1 MTLTDVFDKDKA
13 YVDEYNET
21 DHASSSKTEEIDNI
35 IDIGIEF
42 LENDDKFNALK
53 LFKLALEEY
62 KRGGYDDGKANA
74 YNLLGDTFLMLRI
87 GDLALGYYDKAYS
100 VYNNLE
106 MDDAVDIMNSKITEA
121 KSIMAEHNISFYNLD
136 KDQSLQ
142 ILQEDDLDATLIKDL
157 CKSAPSELQLTEDA
171 LETLYSKI
179 DELAR
184 CFDHFDDYF
193 DPEVSLNVLL
203 KTVWDNNDFEGEAIL
218 TLLAGNEFLKINDVS
233 NALDYFN
240 RSQIASIK
248 NKNTKGKA
256 IAMLCRGII
265 FFILNE
271 RKHMYIV
278 LKNAL
283 SILDEN
289 DYDAEKAKALSL
301 IKLLTL

>member
-1 MTLTDVFDKDKA
+1 MALTDVFDNNKA

-21 DHASSSKTEEIDNI
+21 DHASTSETGDVDNI
-35 IDIGIEF
+35 IDRGIEF
-42 LENDDKFNALK
+42 LENNDKFNALK

-62 KRGGYDDGKANA
+62 KLRGFDEGKANA

-87 GDLALGYYDKAYS
+87 GDLSLGYYDKAYS
-100 VYNNLE
+100 VYMALGMN
-106 MDDAVDIMNSKITEA
+106 DAVDIMTSKINEA
-121 KSIMAEHNISFYNLD
+121 KSIMEEHDISFYNLD
-136 KDQSLQ
+136 KDQSMQ
-142 ILQEDDLDATLIKDL
+142 ILQEDDLDAVLIKDL
-157 CKSAPSELQLTEDA
+157 CKSAPSELQLSDDV
-171 LETLYSKI
+171 LKTLYSKI
-179 DELAR
+179 DELVR
-184 CFDHFDDYF
+184 CFDNFDDYF
-193 DPEVSLNVLL
+193 DSEASLNQSLR
-203 KTVWDNNDFEGEAIL
+203 TVWDNKDFEGEAIL

-240 RSQIASIK
+240 RSQIASIN
-248 NKNTKGKA
+248 NKNTKGRA
-256 IAMLCRGII
+256 IAMLCRGIV

-289 DYDAEKAKALSL
+289 DYDDEKAKALSL